1 MNNCS
6 RCFSRKDDL
15 RPISNVEGISGKH
28 ERSCYHKDM
37 SLYKPNKSRETG
49 KNWRSSKGA
58 ETKRKI
64 LAHAM
69 GIAAREGLAGL
80 TIGRLARDLGMSK
93 SGLFAHFRS
102 KRSLE
107 MATINEARNVFAS
120 QVLLPAKAANEG
132 IEQLWIL
139 CNSWLA
145 HIEHRVFPGGYFF
158 TGAFFECAERSGAIE
173 DEINRLAQEWWG
185 MLRNAVQKAQDRKE
199 INSSVDA
206 RRISFDLN
214 GTLIAGYW
222 TYLAEKNEQVFKE
235 TRTALFAKIKGRAT
249 DRIPDYALKSG
260 TRSLEGGDGGF
271 VARPASCCSPLGGRP
286 YSETQAQAKN
296 DAYYN
301 SPPYGARIP
310 FRARKHS

>member
-1 MNNCS
+1 
-6 RCFSRKDDL
+6 
-15 RPISNVEGISGKH
+15 
-28 ERSCYHKDM
+28 
-37 SLYKPNKSRETG
+37 
-49 KNWRSSKGA
+49 
-58 ETKRKI
+58 
-64 LAHAM
+64 M

-80 TIGRLARDLGMSK
+80 TIGRLARDLRMSK

-107 MATINEARNVFAS
+107 MATINEARNLFAS

-139 CNSWLA
+139 CISWLA

-185 MLRNAVQKAQDRKE
+185 MLRNAVQKSQDRKE

-214 GTLIAGYW
+214 GVLIAGYW
-222 TYLAEKNEQVFKE
+222 TYLAEKKEEVFNE
-235 TRTALFAKIKGRAT
+235 TRTALFAKMKGLAT
-249 DRIPDYALKSG
+249 DLIPAYAFNSENAWKEYLERRHIHKKEESPSISGRIGRQEAQSGVPSSSTLPQSKQLPKKSK
-260 TRSLEGGDGGF
+260 SVFEGL
-271 VARPASCCSPLGGRP
+271 RRL
-286 YSETQAQAKN
+286 TQRN
-296 DAYYN
+296 
-301 SPPYGARIP
+301 
-310 FRARKHS
+310 RARSQSPKGLV